1 MAGATRQ
8 TLREKQDMSR
18 VNATT
23 MQTWAGI
30 GPILASGAIHALGTQ
45 EMFGEVQYMGILFAL
60 SVIGAVAAAVGIWRG
75 ERWGWQLGTLVAG
88 GSIIAYFITRTIGF
102 PGFRENSWEEF
113 SEPMGLLSLI
123 VEGMFVATAAWV
135 LTARSAASTARATA
149 A

>member
-1 MAGATRQ
+1 
-8 TLREKQDMSR
+8 MSK

-30 GPILASGAIHALGTQ
+30 GLILASGLIHALGTQ
-45 EMFGEVQYMGILFAL
+45 EMFREMQYMGILFAL
-60 SVIGAVAAAVGIWRG
+60 SVIGAAAAAVGIWRG

-88 GSIIAYFITRTIGF
+88 GSIIAYFVTRTIGF

-113 SEPMGLLSLI
+113 TEPMGVLSLV

-135 LTARSAASTARATA
+135 MTARAATSTA
-149 A
+149 HAA